1 MGHNT
6 TSFALISALRQS
18 FCRTGVPDVFWSD
31 QGPQFM
37 SKQFHDFASQWG
49 FKHATST
56 PRYPQSNGK
65 SEATVKS
72 MKKLI
77 RTSWRGRSVDEDV
90 LTRALLQYRNTPSH
104 KDGLAP
110 AQKLYGTPVQDTL
123 PAHHRAFSHEWQKRM
138 LDAEKSTLENKERAV
153 EYYNQHAHT
162 LPDIRVGSNVAVH
175 NSETKQWD
183 IYGVVVDVGPYR
195 RYSVKLNSGRRNRR
209 FLHRRIPASIGP
221 CASVVAPLR
230 ERPRCSSRPCHRSKR
245 LIEEITF

>member
-1 MGHNT
+1 M
-6 TSFALISALRQS
+6 
-18 FCRTGVPDVFWSD
+18 
-31 QGPQFM
+31 
-37 SKQFHDFASQWG
+37 
-49 FKHATST
+49 
-56 PRYPQSNGK
+56 
-65 SEATVKS
+65 
-72 MKKLI
+72 
-77 RTSWRGRSVDEDV
+77 DEDV
-90 LTRALLQYRNTPSH
+90 LTRALLQNCNTPSC

-123 PAHHRAFSHEWQKRM
+123 PAHHRAFSHVWQKRM

-183 IYGVVVDVGPYR
+183 IYGIVVDVGP
-195 RYSVKLNSGRRNRR
+195 SVKLNSGRILVRNRR
-209 FLHRRIPASIGP
+209 FLCRRIPASIGL

-230 ERPRCSSRPCHRSKR
+230 ERPRRSSRPCHRSKR